1 MEQGWVYG
9 FAVRHEED
17 GSYHAYSVAAPEAIA
32 WGDTRDEAV
41 REMAS
46 ALTEAVRGRMKFGMD
61 LVPPAP
67 AEADE
72 TETFVLPAALAAKA
86 TVYAA
91 WRASSLSKVALA
103 AKLQCTE
110 KEVRRILD
118 PGHPTGLERMD
129 QAAHA
134 LGVDLLIGA
143 RPTNFLAAA

>member
-9 FAVRHEED
+9 FAVQREED
-17 GSYHAYSVAAPEAIA
+17 GSYHAYSATAPEAIA
-32 WGDTRDEAV
+32 WGETHDQAI

-46 ALTEAVRGRMKFGMD
+46 ALTEAVRGRMKLGLD

-67 AEADE
+67 AGSDE

-91 WRASSLSKVALA
+91 WKASDMSKVALA
-103 AKLQCTE
+103 AKLACTE

-129 QAAHA
+129 QAARA

-143 RPTNFLAAA
+143 RPVQLLAA